1 MTMTVVVVAVR
12 VSMQMLGGGVVSVPP
27 LPSAI
32 LHVQLVSE
40 RAAQNICV
48 LNAFIRSV
56 SHVHNFRPHSSGLGS
71 GTNLTCDFPL
81 SVRQSFVMC
90 IDFYADVHPD
100 SVNDG
105 ADVDAGVDYIAGAA
119 GEGGRNTENSKAFQG
134 SEPEIDWSV
143 TYVCGFNPFYK
154 LELIL

>member
-1 MTMTVVVVAVR
+1 
-12 VSMQMLGGGVVSVPP
+12 
-27 LPSAI
+27 
-32 LHVQLVSE
+32 
-40 RAAQNICV
+40 
-48 LNAFIRSV
+48 
-56 SHVHNFRPHSSGLGS
+56 
-71 GTNLTCDFPL
+71 
-81 SVRQSFVMC
+81 MC

-154 LELIL
+154 LEYFNHVRTWHRLACDVHGISRSTPVLAA